1 MADNEG
7 HLLGVIE
14 EKRRDVAAL
23 NGELSALDD
32 SARERDKN
40 AKAARREVRIF
51 LPSILCALLK
61 CLHLVD
67 LGLNRC
73 YVLYPTLSLHGLPL
87 R

>member
-32 SARERDKN
+32 SARERDKS
-40 AKAARREVRIF
+40 AKAARREVCIYF
-51 LPSILCALLK
+51 
-61 CLHLVD
+61 
-67 LGLNRC
+67 
-73 YVLYPTLSLHGLPL
+73 
-87 R
+87 